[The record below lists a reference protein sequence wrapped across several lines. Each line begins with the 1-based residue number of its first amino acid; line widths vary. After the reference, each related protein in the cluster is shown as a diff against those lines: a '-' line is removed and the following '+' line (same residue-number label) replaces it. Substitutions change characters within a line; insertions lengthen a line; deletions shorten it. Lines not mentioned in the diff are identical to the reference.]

1 MGTQLV
7 SLSEHDLRA
16 LRLFR
21 NVAEAGG
28 LTAAERQTGLERST
42 ISRRIKALEERLGAT
57 ICLRGPRG
65 FALTDFGRDV
75 LAAAVRLDDTLDEVK
90 LQLSR
95 SGDTI
100 RGALRVGLAD
110 NCLTN
115 PQARIMQALSTFTA
129 TAPDVDLVVQ
139 IARPAELLRALREYR
154 LDCCIVGASPGDG
167 TLKADPLFEEE
178 FRLFVRSNG
187 NTAPTLAALA
197 QHSFGLVERI
207 EEMTPFPLALRRIG
221 LRTVRAEGLEAVATL
236 LATGRFAGQLPTHYA
251 EALRTS
257 IPLVEVREARET
269 WIRVR
274 FSFVSLRSRPPSRA
288 QEHLRQLMVV
298 EHDQQA
304 KSA

>member
-1 MGTQLV
+1 MRTDVL
-7 SLSEHDLRA
+7 SLSEADLRA

-42 ISRRIKALEERLGAT
+42 ISRSIKALEERLGAT

-75 LAAAVRLDDTLDEVK
+75 LAAAVTLDDTLDKVK

-95 SGDTI
+95 SRETI
-100 RGALRVGLAD
+100 RGALRLGVAD

-115 PQARIMQALSTFTA
+115 PVACISGALAAFTA
-129 TAPDVDLVVQ
+129 TAPDVELVVQ

-167 TLKADPLFEEE
+167 SLRADPLFDEE
-178 FRLFVRSNG
+178 FRLFVRCNG
-187 NTAPTLAALA
+187 STPPTLATLA
-197 QHSFGLVERI
+197 HHSFGLVERI
-207 EEMTPFPLALRRIG
+207 EEMTPIPLALRRIG

-251 EALRTS
+251 EALRAS
-257 IPLVEVREARET
+257 IPLVEVREARAT
-269 WIRVR
+269 WIRVQ
-274 FSFVSLRSRPPSRA
+274 FSFVSLQSRPPSRA
-288 QEHLRQLMVV
+288 QEHLRRLMMM
-298 EHDQQA
+298 EHGPRA
-304 KSA
+304 KYA